1 MNSTEKILY
10 QYRTYKHTG
19 EIEIQHITDEIYD
32 VLKNKVTETNA
43 QILNPA
49 FEWKVMRFTKMI
61 NSFTKPEQREV
72 LVSEIKRLLY
82 YVSNEEIRNVEF
94 INSCK
99 EFKLKLFYDKFDNI
113 EALKTEL
120 TKIFQ

>member
-1 MNSTEKILY
+1 MNQIEKILY

-19 EIEIQHITDEIYD
+19 EIEIQHITDGIYD

-43 QILNPA
+43 QILLPA

-61 NSFTKPEQREV
+61 NSFTKPEKREV
-72 LVSEIKRLLY
+72 LVSEIKRLLD
-82 YVSNEEIRNVEF
+82 YVSNGEIRNVEF

-99 EFKLKLFYDKFDNI
+99 EYKLKLFYDKFDNI
-113 EALKTEL
+113 ESLKTEL
-120 TKIFQ
+120 TNIFQ

>member
-1 MNSTEKILY
+1 MNQIEKILF

-43 QILNPA
+43 QILLPA

-72 LVSEIKRLLY
+72 LVSEIKRLLEY
-82 YVSNEEIRNVEF
+82 ASNKDNRNENF
-94 INSCK
+94 LNSCK
-99 EFKLKLFYDKFDNI
+99 EYKLKLFYDRFQN
-113 EALKTEL
+113 EESLKTEL
-120 TKIFQ
+120 TNIFQ